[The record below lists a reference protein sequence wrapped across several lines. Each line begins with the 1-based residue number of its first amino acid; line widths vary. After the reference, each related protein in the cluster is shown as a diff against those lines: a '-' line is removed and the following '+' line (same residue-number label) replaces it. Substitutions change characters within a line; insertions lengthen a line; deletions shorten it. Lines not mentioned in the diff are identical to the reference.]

1 MSDGFDYSALYFAAE
16 SEADTAS
23 KKAARAEEALAD
35 AQELLAQSKQR
46 IQNIEESLR
55 IANRRIW
62 EISAESTA
70 YRDLAQAMVYELYE
84 DVASRKLSVP
94 DNRDARRAYF
104 ERRKKEVAEASAAA
118 NAHLKHF

>member
-1 MSDGFDYSALYFAAE
+1 MNDGFIYSSTYHSHFLDVSDAE
-16 SEADTAS
+16 Q
-23 KKAARAEEALAD
+23 KAAQAEEALAD
-35 AQELLAQSKQR
+35 AQELLAQSTQR
-46 IQNIEESLR
+46 IHNIEESLR
-55 IANRRIW
+55 LANRRIW
-62 EISAESTA
+62 EISAESAA

-104 ERRKKEVAEASAAA
+104 EKRKKEVAEASAAA